1 MKKLDVA
8 ALEAFIAAVEE
19 KSLSKASLRENLV
32 TSAISRRIADLESYL
47 GKTLLQRH
55 GRGVEPTPVGALL
68 YQNAKSILRN
78 IKLTEEA
85 VNDYDSHGNAKIR
98 LMSNPSAI
106 LQFLPNDIAR
116 FLKRRKNISIDLVES
131 HSYDTPRCVAEHQAD
146 IGVYH
151 AEQPA
156 TGVISHLYRTDR
168 VGLVVPGDHPLA
180 TRSELYLEEAL
191 EYDLLGYFPRHSLD
205 QFLRHVGSALSRPPN
220 VKLQVSNF
228 ETRCQMIREGLGIGV
243 VPERIAQNY
252 LQQMN
257 LKLLRLND
265 SWAQRQF
272 FLCTNDKIGG
282 NPAAS
287 ALVASMLEK
296 PA

>member
-1 MKKLDVA
+1 MKKLDIA

-32 TSAISRRIADLESYL
+32 TSAISRRIAELENYL

-55 GRGVEPTPVGALL
+55 GRGVEPTPVGTVL
-68 YQNAKSILRN
+68 YQNAKSIVRN

-85 VNDYDSHGNAKIR
+85 VNDYDSHGSAKIR
-98 LMSNPSAI
+98 LMSNPSSI

-116 FLKRRKNISIDLVES
+116 FLKQHKNTSIDLVES
-131 HSYDTPRCVAEHQAD
+131 HSYDTPRCVAEHLAD

-168 VGLVVPGDHPLA
+168 VGLVVPSNHALA
-180 TRSELYLEEAL
+180 ARAELYLEEAL

-205 QFLRHVGSALSRPPN
+205 QFLMHVGSALSRPPN

-257 LKLLRLND
+257 LKLLRLKD
-265 SWAQRQF
+265 DWAQRQF
-272 FLCTNDKIGG
+272 FLCTNDKTSR
-282 NPAAS
+282 NPAAT
-287 ALVASMLEK
+287 ALVQCMLQK
-296 PA
+296 PT